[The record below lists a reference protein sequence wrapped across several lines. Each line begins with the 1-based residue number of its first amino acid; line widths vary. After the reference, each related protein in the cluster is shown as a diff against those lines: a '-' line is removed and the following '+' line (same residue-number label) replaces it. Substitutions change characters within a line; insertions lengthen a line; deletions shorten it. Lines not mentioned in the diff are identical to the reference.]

1 MAEGVIPE
9 ARWLTHEAV
18 CKARRAAD
26 GRADGLIQP
35 AGFAGNS
42 GKNSGFRQTGRLR
55 RSFSRQN
62 YCKFKVLTENR
73 RCRRNS
79 GEIRRNSGFRARG
92 AESPSHEAPCGPCIL
107 RPRKRIAQS
116 DRITPVETCEW
127 DQIGQTPRLLV
138 LAGNFSRFGKDGSKN
153 IKDFR
158 SLRRNSLRAG
168 AGNFVTQSRE

>member
-1 MAEGVIPE
+1 MFPHPTSRKI
-9 ARWLTHEAV
+9 ARLQA
-18 CKARRAAD
+18 
-26 GRADGLIQP
+26 
-35 AGFAGNS
+35 
-42 GKNSGFRQTGRLR
+42 
-55 RSFSRQN
+55 FSR
-62 YCKFKVLTENR
+62 KLLLMRLTPAWEL

-92 AESPSHEAPCGPCIL
+92 AESLSHEAPCGPCIL

-168 AGNFVTQSRE
+168 AGNFVTQSR